1 MPDDCVSSF
10 LKDGILPYKRPSF
23 ILQKVTFYE
32 LKGDLLQDRLFF
44 FRFISIIVLMVK
56 TVFLCQVYVRSVFQA
71 SVFQTNVKLQPRLTK
86 SR

>member
-10 LKDGILPYKRPSF
+10 LKDGILPYKRSSF

-32 LKGDLLQDRLFF
+32 LKGDLLQDGLFF
-44 FRFISIIVLMVK
+44 FRFISIIALIVK
-56 TVFLCQVYVRSVFQA
+56 TVFLCQVYVRSVFKA
-71 SVFQTNVKLQPRLTK
+71 SVFQTNVKLQLRLTK